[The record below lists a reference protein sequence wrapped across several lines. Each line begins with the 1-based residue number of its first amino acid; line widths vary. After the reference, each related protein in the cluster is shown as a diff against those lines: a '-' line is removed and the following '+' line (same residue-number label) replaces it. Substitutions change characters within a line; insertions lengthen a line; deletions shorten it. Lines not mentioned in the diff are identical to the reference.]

1 METFLFWSE
10 SVVSNKSVSGGLT
23 RPGIYSLNKSHFVP
37 LIGLLSS
44 FFFLLAILKR
54 CRHFCILYNVFLSKL
69 MVKAGL
75 EQILNLVWKISL
87 ESMSPRN
94 NWFKKPFDFSVF
106 LFFLKPE
113 HSIKTF
119 IYSGKSLSRC
129 PAGTGVT
136 LLPQDSCHKVKM
148 HHFMLQH

>member
-10 SVVSNKSVSGGLT
+10 SVVSNKSISGGLT

-44 FFFLLAILKR
+44 FFFLLAILKS
-54 CRHFCILYNVFLSKL
+54 CRHFCILYNVFLSEL

-75 EQILNLVWKISL
+75 EQILNLVWEVSL

-94 NWFKKPFDFSVF
+94 N
-106 LFFLKPE
+106 
-113 HSIKTF
+113 
-119 IYSGKSLSRC
+119 
-129 PAGTGVT
+129 
-136 LLPQDSCHKVKM
+136 
-148 HHFMLQH
+148 